1 MPKVSEA
8 YLLER
13 RQHILDSARRTFAR
27 NGFHATSMQDLFAA
41 SGLSAGA
48 FYRYFDSKSAIISAI
63 ARESMGEVVGALT
76 AVTEQSPTAS
86 IGAAL
91 GAAMEMLAQKDDAEH
106 IAGLAIQAWAE
117 ALRDDELAAQLSE
130 VISESRAK
138 IAKAV
143 RRLQRSGALPSGI
156 SADSL
161 MSLFLAVLPGFL
173 VQRATLGPDA
183 VAGMPAAARALWPP
197 LPSG

>member
-1 MPKVSEA
+1 VPKVSDT

-48 FYRYFDSKSAIISAI
+48 FYRYFDSKSAIVSAI
-63 ARESMGEVVGALT
+63 AGESLGEVVAVLT
-76 AVTEQSPTAS
+76 AVAEQSPTAS
-86 IGAAL
+86 IGTAL
-91 GAAMEMLAQKDDAEH
+91 GAAMEMLAHKDDAEN
-106 IAGLAIQAWAE
+106 IASLAIQAWAE
-117 ALRDDELAAQLSE
+117 ALRDDELAARLAE
-130 VISESRAK
+130 VITDSRAR

-143 RRLQRSGALPSGI
+143 RRLQRAGALPSGI

-183 VAGMPAAARALWPP
+183 VSGMPAAARALWPE
-197 LPSG
+197 LPTG